1 MPYLKNSVLN
11 VVLDKITYLSE
22 SCTVNLFLNANNA
35 DTDHIVSTAFIWV
48 SDGGFPLCRMTTNK
62 SDL

>member
-22 SCTVNLFLNANNA
+22 SCTANLFLNANNA
-35 DTDHIVSTAFIWV
+35 DTDYIVSTAFIWV
-48 SDGGFPLCRMTTNK
+48 SDGVFPCVE
-62 SDL
+62 